1 MTKKELEKLVQEQSK
16 QISDLIAML
25 EKEKSRPVIEIKQG
39 EKQHYPAETSPLTYP
54 YSPTTT
60 PSTPLDWPFV
70 RWISASQTST
80 AR

>member
-1 MTKKELEKLVQEQSK
+1 MTKQELEKLVQEQSK
-16 QISDLIAML
+16 QISELIALL

-54 YSPTTT
+54 SFPTA
-60 PSTPLDWPFV
+60 PSTPLDWPPFV